1 MAVIGLGTAG
11 AAAAAFCAR
20 KGLKVVALDHRARND
35 AGAQWVNGVPRW
47 VFEAT
52 DFAAPFGDE
61 LRGDG
66 HPFHMV
72 VGHNAGC
79 RVTIPET
86 GVLEVDMRHYTRRL
100 QAEAENHGA
109 ELKDGLR
116 VLGFDGK
123 VLQTSDGPLQ
133 ARWYVDASG
142 IGGLF
147 GAGVRAG
154 PDALCTAAQYV
165 YDLINPQAAQ
175 DWLHSKDMKEGDAIC
190 FTGIAGGYSIL
201 NVRIEGD
208 QISLLTGSIPG
219 AGHASGRRIIEDF
232 KAANRFVGEM
242 RFGGLRAIPLCGPAT
257 RIADGRVARIG
268 DSAGQIQA
276 VHGSGIAQQLLA
288 AKVLAETFANDGGPE
303 AYNLAWQ
310 RKHGGYLAWSTLF
323 CRFSQAL
330 PPGGLQRLVETGT
343 MHAQIMGD
351 VLKQK
356 PPRPNPKAMFK
367 SVKGL
372 AQVGGLAGGLLGV
385 VARQPVLALHY
396 ARYPK
401 SESGLEAW
409 SRRLRRIIGAP

>member
-1 MAVIGLGTAG
+1 MAVIGLGTSG

-20 KGLKVVALDHRARND
+20 KGLKVVALDHRARES

-72 VGHNAGC
+72 VGRNPAC
-79 RVTIPET
+79 RVTIHDT

-100 QAEAENHGA
+100 QTEAENHGA
-109 ELKDGLR
+109 ELRDNVR
-116 VLGFDGK
+116 VQGFDGT
-123 VLQTSDGPLQ
+123 VLQTTDGPIK

-147 GAGVRAG
+147 GQGVRAS
-154 PDALCTAAQYV
+154 PTALCTAAQYV
-165 YDLINPQAAQ
+165 YELVNPSAAQ
-175 DWLHSKDMKEGDAIC
+175 DWLHEQNAKEGDAIC

-201 NVRIEGD
+201 NVRVEGN
-208 QISLLTGSIPG
+208 QVSLLTGSIPG

-232 KAANRFVGEM
+232 KAAHTFVGQA

-257 RIADGRVARIG
+257 RIAAGRVARIG

-288 AKVLAETFANDGGPE
+288 AKVLAESFASGGGPE

-310 RKHGGYLAWSTLF
+310 RKHGGYVAWSTLF

-351 VLKQK
+351 VLRQK
-356 PPRPNPKAMFK
+356 PPRPNPKALFK

-372 AQVGGLAGGLLGV
+372 VQVGGLAGGLLGV
-385 VARQPVLALHY
+385 VARQPLLALHY

-401 SESGLEAW
+401 EQSGLQSW
-409 SRRLRRIIGAP
+409 SRQLRRIIGTP